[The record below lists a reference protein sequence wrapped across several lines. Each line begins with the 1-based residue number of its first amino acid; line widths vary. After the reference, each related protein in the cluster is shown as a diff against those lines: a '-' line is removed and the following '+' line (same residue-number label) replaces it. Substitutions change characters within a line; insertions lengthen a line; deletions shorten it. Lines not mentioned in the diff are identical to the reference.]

1 MGVIF
6 RFLLLVETT
15 QTLMP
20 PFNRKAASVDE
31 KLPKLPEFECS
42 QSLQGVEAELA
53 AVNGLFRLSN
63 SSRLNLQMD
72 EPEDDGRGEV
82 KGPLDLAS
90 VEPKRDV
97 LLVRKKTTF
106 RSDVKVHYENPNLL
120 FSSQDQE
127 SDFGVG

>member
-1 MGVIF
+1 M
-6 RFLLLVETT
+6 
-15 QTLMP
+15 
-20 PFNRKAASVDE
+20 DE

-63 SSRLNLQMD
+63 RSHLNLQMD

-120 FSSQDQE
+120 FSSPDQE
-127 SDFGVG
+127 SEFGVG